1 LEATVTEELT
11 ELTVEIVFSGESLSE
26 LGIWCCISEA
36 SKCEGEVE
44 GVSFLFLEMEVPF
57 GEESL
62 IARIVGEARL
72 QSAIFFFAYQNLV
85 LVF

>member
-1 LEATVTEELT
+1 
-11 ELTVEIVFSGESLSE
+11 
-26 LGIWCCISEA
+26 
-36 SKCEGEVE
+36 
-44 GVSFLFLEMEVPF
+44 LEMEVPF

-85 LVF
+85 LVFWDEWGVKKRGRRKCLKREWSHRNVNEVDD